1 MMNERQQKI
10 IQILSLRRYEK
21 IDNLAFELNV
31 TRRTIERDLYNL
43 SFDYPIYTIQGRNGG
58 VEVMKEAKLNG
69 FRLNQEETELLQ
81 KILLS
86 LNGRDYIV
94 LFGIIKKYGK
104 PIKT

>member
-1 MMNERQQKI
+1 
-10 IQILSLRRYEK
+10 
-21 IDNLAFELNV
+21 
-31 TRRTIERDLYNL
+31 
-43 SFDYPIYTIQGRNGG
+43 
-58 VEVMKEAKLNG
+58 MKEAKLNG

-104 PIKT
+104 PIKTEFVFLLFVQFLWGGMKNTDK